1 MACQGGETPEI
12 PLRAWIGSNDFQD
25 LAAGQ
30 SIELKLRLQKG
41 HRAWEP
47 RSVELGIEACIN
59 GSLSGHGHL
68 LKEAQ
73 DTDLPLPLAS
83 CTGARLQYRLSPNEP
98 VWMKLLRPTLL
109 TLACLIAQ
117 PTLAND
123 LPALG
128 DSSSGIVSPEQEHD
142 LGRAWLS
149 LLRAQV
155 PQLSDPLLKDFVE
168 RSVYRLAE
176 SSQLQDRRL
185 EFVLLDSPQ
194 LNAFAAPGGIIGVN
208 GGLFLHAQT
217 EAEYASVLAHE
228 LAHLSQRH
236 FARGLEEQKRMQLP
250 MMAAMLAGVVAAAA
264 GAGDAGIAA
273 IVSTQAAAI
282 QAQRRFSR
290 QNEQEADRIGI
301 VNLERAGYDP
311 RAMPE
316 MFNRLMRQYRYDQK
330 PPEFLLTH
338 PVTESRIA
346 DTKNRAEQYPAGGV
360 EDSLRYQL
368 MRARAELK
376 FENTP
381 GVTAKH
387 FRALLAEDA
396 SRDAA
401 RYGLALAQIKSGQ
414 LEEAASNLKPLLDKQ
429 PDDATYNLA
438 QIELDITANRLAA
451 ARERTQTLL
460 GLYPGSYPVRQ
471 MNIDLLIKENKLQ
484 QAEQALDSLVDAR
497 PKDPDVW
504 YQVAEIRG
512 LAGNIVGLHEARAEY
527 FALVG
532 DYDQAIEQLDFAKRR
547 SSNFQTA
554 ARIDARQKALI
565 EEKRMVDEMLR

>member
-1 MACQGGETPEI
+1 
-12 PLRAWIGSNDFQD
+12 
-25 LAAGQ
+25 
-30 SIELKLRLQKG
+30 
-41 HRAWEP
+41 
-47 RSVELGIEACIN
+47 
-59 GSLSGHGHL
+59 
-68 LKEAQ
+68 
-73 DTDLPLPLAS
+73 
-83 CTGARLQYRLSPNEP
+83 
-98 VWMKLLRPTLL
+98 MKLLRPTLL
-109 TLACLIAQ
+109 TLACLLGQ
-117 PTLAND
+117 PVMAND
-123 LPALG
+123 LPSLG
-128 DSSSGIVSPEQEHD
+128 DSSSGIVSPEQEHQ

-149 LLRAQV
+149 LLRGQV
-155 PQLSDPLLKDFVE
+155 PQLSDPLLKDYLE

-176 SSQLQDRRL
+176 TSQLQDRRL

-208 GGLFLHAQT
+208 GGLFLHAHT

-236 FARGLEEQKRMQLP
+236 FARGLEAQKRMQLP
-250 MMAAMLAGVVAAAA
+250 LMAAMLAGVVAAAA

-311 RAMPE
+311 RAMPK
-316 MFNRLMRQYRYDQK
+316 MFGRLMRQYRYDQK

-346 DTKNRAEQYPAGGV
+346 DTKNRAEQYPDVGV

-368 MRARAELK
+368 MRARVDLK
-376 FENTP
+376 FETTP
-381 GVTAKH
+381 GVSAKR
-387 FRALLAEDA
+387 FRAMLSEDEDL
-396 SRDAA
+396 DAA

-414 LEEAASNLKPLLDKQ
+414 LEEAAINLKPLLAQ
-429 PDDATYNLA
+429 EPDDATYNLA

-460 GLYPGSYPVRQ
+460 DLYPGSYPVRQ
-471 MNIDLLIKENKLQ
+471 THIDLLIKENKLQ
-484 QAEQALDSLVDAR
+484 AAEQELDALVKDR
-497 PKDPDVW
+497 PKDPDIW
-504 YQVAEIRG
+504 YQVSEIRG
-512 LAGNIVGLHEARAEY
+512 LTGNIIGLHQARAEF

-547 SSNFQTA
+547 SNSFQIA
-554 ARIDARQKALI
+554 SRIDARQQQLI
-565 EEKRMVDEMLR
+565 EEKRMVEEMLR